1 MSLNGTLAGSWVIGT
16 WRKCIPTTVGARI
29 SAQILFLHP
38 RRMAREA
45 RMGEYRRNPAYPLP
59 WIFKKRNI
67 PSLGNE
73 YTLACQPCMS
83 DSLCGSCS
91 ALHSSAYR
99 LIDDAGQVD
108 EGSSGQ

>member
-1 MSLNGTLAGSWVIGT
+1 MSLNDTLAGSWVIGT

-38 RRMAREA
+38 LRMAREA
-45 RMGEYRRNPAYPLP
+45 RMGNIAEIPHIPCLGFSKNGISLPLGT
-59 WIFKKRNI
+59 
-67 PSLGNE
+67 S
-73 YTLACQPCMS
+73 TLLPTVRMS